1 MLRFLHWLFERI
13 LRTPVIFWGCVS
25 ANLIGA
31 VWGAAVWYG
40 PMLAASP
47 LWAWPFIPDCPLAA
61 FLGTIALFGMRAG
74 RRWSFFYTLT
84 AFACIHYGIWTLAFW
99 LRQWTGSGIIDPF
112 EAVLFVTHVGL
123 LCEGI
128 LFATRLGDVSFPL
141 RFAVIGWFVLAFGV
155 DYGLG
160 FHPPLAS
167 HVTFEFI
174 MWLTVVLTGGLSVA
188 LLALPRAGEQPA
200 RMPTTAVKG

>member
-1 MLRFLHWLFERI
+1 MTRFLHQLFEFI
-13 LRTPVIFWGCVS
+13 LRTPIIFWSCVI

-47 LWAWPFIPDCPLAA
+47 LWAWLFIPDCPLAA

-74 RRWSFFYTLT
+74 RRWSFFYALT

-99 LRQWTGSGIIDPF
+99 LRQWTGAGVIDPF
-112 EAVLFVTHVGL
+112 EVVLFVTHIGL

-128 LFATRLGDVSFPL
+128 LFATRLGEVTVL
-141 RFAVIGWFVLAFGV
+141 QRVAVVGWFVLAFGV

-160 FHPPLAS
+160 YHPPLAS
-167 HVTFEFI
+167 HVTFDFI
-174 MWLTVVLTGGLSVA
+174 MWLTVALTGGLSIA
-188 LLALPRAGEQPA
+188 LLALPRRAAQPV
-200 RMPTTAVKG
+200 RLPTAA

>member
-1 MLRFLHWLFERI
+1 MIRLLHWLFDFI
-13 LRTPVIFWGCVS
+13 LRTPIIFWICVI

-47 LWAWPFIPDCPLAA
+47 LWAWLFIPDCPLAA

-74 RRWSFFYTLT
+74 RRWSFFYALT

-99 LRQWTGSGIIDPF
+99 LRQWTGAGVIDPF
-112 EAVLFVTHVGL
+112 EVVLFVTHIGL

-128 LFATRLGDVSFPL
+128 LFATRLGEVTVL
-141 RFAVIGWFVLAFGV
+141 QRVAVVGWFVLAFGV

-160 FHPPLAS
+160 YHPPLAS
-167 HVTFEFI
+167 HVTFDFI
-174 MWLTVVLTGGLSVA
+174 MWLTVALTGGLSIA
-188 LLALPRAGEQPA
+188 MLALPRRAAQPV
-200 RMPTTAVKG
+200 RLPTAA